1 MSNETHVDLEALRRE
16 LEELIERD
24 RRSLVVEWRFRFQRV
39 QMSDRSV
46 EIYDSWRVMREQG
59 FQLRSVRPR
68 WSTMHRPS
76 VEASLL
82 CWASSTACMADLVG
96 FAFNVSADRVQV
108 LSPRCWECHAPT
120 WQRCHQCR
128 VAFYCSAECAQ
139 QGART
144 HARWCTRAPESIQNP
159 QCPTSEAA
167 PNKHACAV

>member
-82 CWASSTACMADLVG
+82 CWASSTACMADLVALPSTFLPTRCRCFVPDAG
-96 FAFNVSADRVQV
+96 SATHLHGSVVSNATWRFIV
-108 LSPRCWECHAPT
+108 L
-120 WQRCHQCR
+120 
-128 VAFYCSAECAQ
+128 
-139 QGART
+139 
-144 HARWCTRAPESIQNP
+144 
-159 QCPTSEAA
+159 
-167 PNKHACAV
+167 